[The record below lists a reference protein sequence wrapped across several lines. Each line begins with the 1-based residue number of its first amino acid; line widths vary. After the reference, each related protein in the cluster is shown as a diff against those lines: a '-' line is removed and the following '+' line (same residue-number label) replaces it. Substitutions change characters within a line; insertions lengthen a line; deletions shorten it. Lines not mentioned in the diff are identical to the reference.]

1 MKSWSD
7 VVIPTLSESRQI
19 PSLFLSDT
27 ASSSKKEIARK
38 NLYRMYVCGIT
49 PYDATHLGHAATYLT
64 FDLIN
69 RYLRA
74 SGAEVNYVQN
84 ITDIDDPLLERANR
98 DGVDW
103 KELAHQQID
112 LFRSDMV
119 NLRVIPPAHYIG
131 AVDAI
136 PLVVDAISEL
146 STLSTIYQV
155 DSDQYFSVHADERF
169 GSRSHLSEQEM
180 VTIFSE
186 RGGDPDRS
194 GKKNRLD
201 CLVWMSQRPN
211 EPGWDS
217 TLGIGRPGWHI
228 ECTAIALKYLDPSD
242 LDPTLIDIQGGG
254 SDLIFPHHEMCA
266 AQARVLTGK
275 ELAASYVHTGMIGLD
290 GEKMS
295 KSKLT
300 GIAPRDITD
309 HFGVDAFR
317 YYFLRAIP
325 FGSDGSFSWED
336 MSARYTSELANDFG
350 NLASRLAAM
359 IEKYCDGILP
369 QVAHDKSLEE
379 ALSIAA
385 TKADEAMCALD
396 FQGGINAIMDF
407 CKRVNGY
414 VTEKEPWIL
423 AKDPANKVILE
434 EVLYNTAES
443 LRALSVLLNS
453 VMPTTCEILWQSLGA
468 QEVLGT
474 LGSQKISSVAKW
486 GQLPA
491 GARVTKTPVLFPRL
505 ESAE

>member
-7 VVIPTLSESRQI
+7 VVIPTLSESRRI

-27 ASSSKKEIARK
+27 ASSSKKKIARK

-103 KELAHQQID
+103 RELAHQQIE
-112 LFRSDMV
+112 LFRDDMV
-119 NLRVIPPAHYIG
+119 DLRVIPPSHYIG

-186 RGGDPDRS
+186 RGGDPNRS
-194 GKKNRLD
+194 GKKNPLD
-201 CLVWMSQRPN
+201 CLVWISQRPN

-217 TLGIGRPGWHI
+217 ILGIGRPGWHI

-242 LDPTLIDIQGGG
+242 VEPTLIDIQGGG

-266 AQARVLTGK
+266 AQAHVLTGK

-295 KSKLT
+295 KSK
-300 GIAPRDITD
+300 
-309 HFGVDAFR
+309 
-317 YYFLRAIP
+317 
-325 FGSDGSFSWED
+325 
-336 MSARYTSELANDFG
+336 G
-350 NLASRLAAM
+350 NLVFVSRLVAAGTDPM
-359 IEKYCDGILP
+359 AIRYALMANHYRSDRMWSAPLLQEAEANWEQIKKALVSDE
-369 QVAHDKSLEE
+369 VAPTEGVIDEIIN
-379 ALSIAA
+379 ALSDDLDTPKVLSLLVEWSSA
-385 TKADEAMCALD
+385 TLSGAR
-396 FQGGINAIMDF
+396 GGSA
-407 CKRVNGY
+407 
-414 VTEKEPWIL
+414 TEMR
-423 AKDPANKVILE
+423 
-434 EVLYNTAES
+434 EVLD
-443 LRALSVLLNS
+443 AL
-453 VMPTTCEILWQSLGA
+453 LGLK
-468 QEVLGT
+468 V
-474 LGSQKISSVAKW
+474 
-486 GQLPA
+486 
-491 GARVTKTPVLFPRL
+491 
-505 ESAE
+505 